1 MQTALNPTPA
11 PASPF
16 AATGAS
22 ESQSLA
28 SGSPLSHYQIIRR
41 NGAVVPFAPDK
52 IAVAMMKAFLAVH
65 GTQGAASASVRE
77 VVDSLTSVRVP
88 RFALQTLVETSRDAN
103 EPDVVVPRAQQLE
116 HLKELSQALLAA
128 GARVLAVDVDEGRLQ
143 QQFGELSNRA
153 RHRVVDVSDDLAV
166 QAAVAEATDAWGA
179 LHIAVNCAGILGPSK
194 TLSKGQTFPPKL
206 WNRVIGIN
214 LTGTFNV
221 VRHAALAMTANQ
233 PNAEGERGVIVNTAS
248 GAAWQ
253 GQMGQAAYSA
263 SKAGVIGLTLPAAR
277 DLAAHG
283 IRVMAIAPGLFETG
297 MSAGMPTKVSQHLI
311 DQTILFPTRMGR
323 PDEFA
328 GLVRHIV
335 ENAYLN
341 ATTISIDAGTRVGT
355 R

>member
-1 MQTALNPTPA
+1 MQLTDKVALVT
-11 PASPF
+11 
-16 AATGAS
+16 
-22 ESQSLA
+22 
-28 SGSPLSHYQIIRR
+28 
-41 NGAVVPFAPDK
+41 
-52 IAVAMMKAFLAVH
+52 
-65 GTQGAASASVRE
+65 GAASGLGLA
-77 VVDSLTSVRVP
+77 T
-88 RFALQTLVETSRDAN
+88 
-103 EPDVVVPRAQQLE
+103 
-116 HLKELSQALLAA
+116 SQALLAA
-128 GARVLAVDVDEGRLQ
+128 GARVLAVDVDEARLQ
-143 QQFGELSNRA
+143 QQFGAFGDRA
-153 RHRVVDVSDDLAV
+153 RHRAVDVSDDLAV
-166 QAAVAEATDAWGA
+166 QAAVAEATATWGA

-194 TLSKGQTFPPKL
+194 TLSKGQTFPPEL

-221 VRHAALAMTANQ
+221 VRHAALAMTVNE
-233 PNAEGERGVIVNTAS
+233 PSAEGERGVIVNTAS

-283 IRVMAIAPGLFETG
+283 IRVLAIAPGLFETG

-328 GLVRHIV
+328 GLVKHIV